1 MYRMS
6 NHQFKNPNESV
17 EEAIAALT
25 ASLYLTD
32 TNIERIVRL
41 ESELQQYKKKNGE
54 LESQVWQKEEK
65 ALRLERTNKD
75 LKAHLYDLER
85 QIDEIK
91 GQRS

>member
-1 MYRMS
+1 MS